1 MTEYRNIKIPQ
12 HLYEKL
18 ARMAAESGFDATEDL
33 ILFVLQ
39 DYLDQNVVKEDM
51 DLAPEE
57 EEQIRKRLKD
67 LGYM

>member
-1 MTEYRNIKIPQ
+1 MNEQRQITIPTE
-12 HLYEKL
+12 LFEKL
-18 ARMAAESGFDATEDL
+18 ARVASASGFDSTEDL

-51 DLAPEE
+51 DLSPEE
-57 EEQIRKRLKD
+57 EKKIRKRLKD